1 MSASTPHDR
10 VETIEQVFEKQVVAI
25 SVLLKTTIDLVHE
38 VRAREAARKAL
49 ADELQDIKPRAE
61 ENR

>member
-1 MSASTPHDR
+1 